1 MFLIFCS
8 INFANPLLI
17 NILPE
22 NFPTF
27 DPGFTRRGRHRKAG
41 IWVFFG
47 YVFFLKS
54 HPWLS
59 TLFLIVVCYTPAH
72 IELYY
77 YCMQHGIVPLFKP
90 FSYTAFERTTYW
102 RSLNVSSEMTRN
114 DHGAFF
120 ACMQGLRTG
129 QFQNFLGSSGLRISY
144 LPNPSNL
151 PISIIYYFR
160 LKIKNQQNF
169 DFVAV
174 IFGWRKAK

>member
-54 HPWLS
+54 HPWLF
-59 TLFLIVVCYTPAH
+59 TLFFIVVCYTPAH

-114 DHGAFF
+114 DQTMLSRLNAK
-120 ACMQGLRTG
+120 RK
-129 QFQNFLGSSGLRISY
+129 
-144 LPNPSNL
+144 PV
-151 PISIIYYFR
+151 SIFWERKII

-169 DFVAV
+169 LAV
-174 IFGWRKAK
+174 IFGW